1 MTLFRQIA
9 LLLSIFLIILLTT
22 VLTLNFKSAN
32 HSVQERL
39 YEDAKNTATSLSLS
53 LGSANGD
60 ISMMSTMINANFDS
74 GNYHYI
80 SLSDIDGNIV
90 YERKNESEHSDVP
103 KWFLDIVD
111 IDAPIASANVSA
123 GWSPI
128 GILDVQSDTTYAY
141 NQLYSILKGL
151 TISFSILAICAL
163 VLLGLLLHIILK
175 PLKRV
180 QQQAEAVI
188 RNEFIIQEEI
198 PYTKEFRDVV
208 LGMNSMVKKVKAMFD
223 KGNEELKRHKEMEY
237 IDQTTRLKNRK
248 YLIDKLPAYLK
259 SDASSKGGIN
269 MMISLSGVIEANE
282 QIGHKNVDELFIE
295 IANIFTLCAQE
306 FHNSIVA
313 RMNGTEFAILL
324 PECSNEKATQLAQN
338 IYDSVNNT
346 ITAHELSSDVTFI
359 SIGICEYNYKQS
371 VSQLLSLSDNA
382 LAQAKFHNVHI
393 HLEPLE
399 DDKEIM
405 GKDAWRKTIL
415 EAIDTNS
422 FSLVAYKAIEIKTK
436 KVAHN
441 VLSISMHAHDGNTY
455 SYGQFMALAN
465 QTGLGEKVY
474 KVIIQKVF
482 KTPDQALK
490 GSICSLRLSCEYLKL
505 SSTYD
510 ELSKLFATYASKLPF
525 KIIIEMPDRI
535 LHKHLKLAKL
545 YKKLFEKYHIDM
557 GVYEFIGESE
567 DYRYLQ
573 ELRPSYIKG
582 EADYFLTQ
590 SEQALSALRLI
601 TDTVGISLIATGVNT
616 QDALPKLLRKDI
628 LIVQGKITEVT
639 NFKGLDTSGI

>member
-9 LLLSIFLIILLTT
+9 ILLSIFLIILLTT

-32 HSVQERL
+32 QSVQERL

-80 SLSDIDGNIV
+80 SLTDIEGNIV
-90 YERKNESEHSDVP
+90 YERKNESEHIDVP
-103 KWFLDIVD
+103 KWFLDIVN
-111 IDAPIASANVSA
+111 INAPIASANVSA
-123 GWSPI
+123 GWNPI

-141 NQLYSILKGL
+141 NQLYSIFKDL
-151 TISFSILAICAL
+151 TISFSILAAIAL

-223 KGNEELKRHKEMEY
+223 KGNAELKRHKEMEY
-237 IDQTTRLKNRK
+237 IDQTTKLKNRK
-248 YLIDKLPAYLK
+248 FLIDKLPAYLK

-282 QIGHKNVDELFIE
+282 KIGHKNVDTLFIE
-295 IANIFTLCAQE
+295 IAHIFTLCAKE

-324 PECSNEKATQLAQN
+324 PECSNEKAMQLAQE
-338 IYDSVNNT
+338 IYNSVNNA
-346 ITAHELSSDVTFI
+346 ISSHDLNTEITFI

-393 HLEPLE
+393 HLEALE
-399 DDKEIM
+399 DDAEVM

-415 EAIDTNS
+415 EAIKTNS
-422 FSLVAYKAIEIKTK
+422 FSLVSYKAVDAKAQR
-436 KVAHN
+436 VAHN
-441 VLSISMHAHDGNTY
+441 VLSISMQASDGNTY

-465 QTGLGEKVY
+465 QTGLGADVY

-482 KTPDQALK
+482 KTPDRGLK
-490 GSICSLRLSCEYLKL
+490 GSTCSLRLSCEYLKL
-505 SSTYD
+505 NTTYD
-510 ELSKLFATYASKLPF
+510 ELAKLFASYAAKLPF

-535 LHKHLKLAKL
+535 LHKNLKLAKL
-545 YKKLFEKYHIDM
+545 YKKLFEKYNIDM

-567 DYRYLQ
+567 DYEYLQ
-573 ELRPSYIKG
+573 ELRPTYIKG
-582 EADYFLTQ
+582 EADYFITQ

-601 TDTVGISLIATGVNT
+601 TDTVGISLIATGVAT
-616 QDALPKLLRKDI
+616 QETLEKLLKKDI
-628 LIVQGKITEVT
+628 HIVQGTITESL
-639 NFKGLDTSGI
+639 NFKI